1 MKRIKWKCTV
11 CGEIIEQNDVP
22 KICPVCGVD
31 SKYFVKIEEEMS
43 DSKFDSEENIII
55 IGASGAGMAAA
66 MEIRKRNSICSI
78 TIVSKEDVL
87 GYYRPQLS
95 KMLSKD
101 IPIDSIKIKD
111 NLWLDEN
118 NIKIILNKDV
128 IKIDDENKNI
138 ILDDNKKLNYDKL
151 IIATGAECFMPP
163 IKGNDKQGVFTLR
176 YLKDTFDI
184 KDYAK
189 DKKTAVVIGGGILGL
204 ETAAELKNMGLSVT
218 ILEMSDRI
226 LSRQLDL
233 EASEILEKIVEKA
246 GVKFRKGVTT
256 KEILG
261 DNKVNKILL
270 GDDETLDAD
279 IVVVSAGVRANS
291 NITEGTNINVD
302 RAIVVDSKMKTNVDN
317 IYACGDCAQHDEIN
331 YALWSEAIEQGK
343 IAGINCI
350 GEEVDYKTIIPSTTL
365 NAFNSSIFSI
375 GEIILNPDDNYQV
388 YEMKTRKPDFY
399 QKVFFKND
407 KFIGG
412 ILIGD
417 TSKTVDLIN
426 GFENSITMDEMILR
440 LESNII

>member
-1 MKRIKWKCTV
+1 MIKIKWKCTV

-22 KICPVCGVD
+22 GICPVCGVG
-31 SKYFVKIEEEMS
+31 SSYFVKIEEEIS
-43 DSKFDSEENIII
+43 DSKFDRDEQVII

-101 IPIDSIKIKD
+101 IPLNSIKIKD
-111 NLWLDEN
+111 DLWLEEN
-118 NIKIILNKDV
+118 NIKILLNKNV
-128 IKIDDENKNI
+128 VKIDDENKNI
-138 ILDDNKKLNYDKL
+138 VLDDNLKLNYDKL

-163 IKGNDKQGVFTLR
+163 IKGNGKQGVFTLR

-184 KDYAK
+184 RDYAK
-189 DKKTAVVIGGGILGL
+189 DKKAAVVVGGGILGL

-233 EASEILEKIVEKA
+233 EGSEILEKIVKKA
-246 GVKFRKGVTT
+246 GVEFRKGVTT

-270 GDDETLDAD
+270 GNDETVDAD

-291 NITEGTNINVD
+291 NIVQGTNIDVD
-302 RAIVVDSKMKTNVDN
+302 RAIVVDSKMKTNLDN
-317 IYACGDCAQHDEIN
+317 IYACGDCAQYDGIN

-350 GEEVDYKTIIPSTTL
+350 GEETDYKTIIPSTTL
-365 NAFNSSIFSI
+365 NAFNSSVFSI
-375 GEIILNPDDNYQV
+375 GEIILNIDDNYQE
-388 YEMKTRKPDFY
+388 YEMKTKKPDFY
-399 QKVFFKND
+399 QKVFFEND